1 VARSPKLE
9 AQLSIRPGAGA
20 PFRKRWMDLLGS
32 LESEGSITAAAKAV
46 KLSYKAAWDA
56 IAAMNNLSEAVLV
69 ERSVGGKGGGGA
81 RLTPQGK
88 RLVAT
93 FRAVEAESERFVQR
107 VNRRVRDKS
116 DIATLGRMT
125 LLTSARNH
133 FAGRIASITKGAV
146 NDEVELKL
154 PGGNRIVATITR
166 ESTQTLGLKK
176 NGEAI
181 ALIKSSWII
190 LGVEDESQGAPAMK
204 LSARNCL
211 RGIVSRITRGGVNS
225 EVVVDLGA
233 GSSVVAVVTNASAKA
248 LGLAPGKPAQAIF
261 KSSSV
266 ILGVAG

>member
-1 VARSPKLE
+1 MARSPKLE

-32 LESEGSITAAAKAV
+32 LESEGSITAAAKSV

-125 LLTSARNH
+125 VLTSARNH
-133 FAGRIASITKGAV
+133 FAGRIARITKGAV
-146 NDEVELKL
+146 NDEVELML
-154 PGGNRIVATITR
+154 SGGDRIVATITR
-166 ESTQTLGLKK
+166 ESTHALGLRKG
-176 NGEAI
+176 GEAV
-181 ALIKSSWII
+181 ALIKASWII
-190 LGVEDESQGAPAMK
+190 VGVDDEDAPLK

-211 RGIVSRITRGGVNS
+211 RGVVSRITRGTVNS
-225 EVVVDLGA
+225 EVVMDLKGGA
-233 GSSVVAVVTNASAKA
+233 SVVAIVTHGSAKS
-248 LGLAPGKPAQAIF
+248 LKLVPGKPAMAIF
-261 KSSSV
+261 KASSV
-266 ILGVAG
+266 ILGVPG

>member
-1 VARSPKLE
+1 MAKSPKLE
-9 AQLSIRPGAGA
+9 AQLSIRPGAGG

-56 IAAMNNLSEAVLV
+56 IATMNNLSDAVLV

-81 RLTPQGK
+81 RLTLEGK

-107 VNRRVRDKS
+107 VNRRVREKS
-116 DIATLGRMT
+116 GIATLGRMT

-133 FAGRIASITKGAV
+133 FAGRIVRIAPGAV

-154 PGGNRIVATITR
+154 PGGDRIVATITR

-181 ALIKSSWII
+181 ALIKASWII
-190 LGVEDESQGAPAMK
+190 LAVDDEREGAPAMK

-211 RGIVSRITRGGVNS
+211 RGTVGRITRGAVNS
-225 EVVVDLGA
+225 EVVIDLRG
-233 GSSVVAVVTNASAKA
+233 GSSVVALVTNASAKA
-248 LGLAPGKPAQAIF
+248 LGLAPGKPAQAVF

-266 ILGVAG
+266 ILGVPG